1 MNCLKYV
8 LQNYKD
14 DLRILYN
21 GDHVIALGDNL
32 FLDYN
37 SQFKG
42 NPKNNPYLPLEK
54 SHNKETVERIFELT
68 DEESKILEEYYG
80 NKARKIKSEL

>member
-8 LQNYKD
+8 LQNYRD

-21 GDHVIALGDNL
+21 GDHIIAFGEDL

-37 SQFKG
+37 NQFKAT
-42 NPKNNPYLPLEK
+42 PKEMIYILLEK
-54 SHNKETVERIFELT
+54 SHTKETVERIFELT
-68 DEESKILEEYYG
+68 EEESKILESYY
-80 NKARKIKSEL
+80 NKT